1 MINSPA
7 IPYSH
12 IQHSTTETT
21 STAVGALPIP
31 SIPHSISNN
40 NNVSSG
46 MWTMLNNNYV
56 LSGMCTILNNNYV
69 TSGMWTILNNNY
81 VLSGM
86 CTILNNDYVLSGMCT
101 ILNNNYV
108 NSGMCT
114 MQYNDYMLVGIG
126 TMLHNNHMW
135 TILLDMETSITITI
149 LNDTHIYSS
158 MWSMLN
164 KTHRACEPCLTRI
177 MPHKSMK
184 SLIWALR
191 MPSIFPRT
199 YVSPIR

>member
-1 MINSPA
+1 MSVGSSLVSGYTMINSPA

-46 MWTMLNNNYV
+46 MWTILHNNYV
-56 LSGMCTILNNNYV
+56 LSGMCTMLY
-69 TSGMWTILNNNY
+69 Y
-81 VLSGM
+81 
-86 CTILNNDYVLSGMCT
+86 DYVLLCMC
-101 ILNNNYV
+101 
-108 NSGMCT
+108 
-114 MQYNDYMLVGIG
+114 

-135 TILLDMETSITITI
+135 TILLDIETSITITI
-149 LNDTHIYSS
+149 LYDTHIYSS

-164 KTHRACEPCLTRI
+164 NTQPCLTRI

-184 SLIWALR
+184 YLIWAHWE
-191 MPSIFPRT
+191 FH
-199 YVSPIR
+199 VSSLELMFHQ